1 MDKVSAGKREELE
14 RTALRPLVRTGKGY
28 WLVVGV
34 LLLVFLWGLYAYV
47 TQLRNGLVV
56 TGMRDRISWGL
67 YITLFVFFIGISHAG
82 TLISAILRVVKA
94 QWRTPVTRMAEFI
107 TVVALSVGALMP
119 IIDMGHPDR
128 VFNLV
133 LHGRW
138 QSPLVWDILAITTYL
153 TGSIIYLYLPLI
165 PDLALSRDRLGQGEA
180 PGWKRRFY
188 QIAAVGWHGTPVQQK
203 YLRIA
208 MGFMMV
214 LIIPV
219 AVSVHT
225 VVSWIFAMTLRDAWN
240 STVFG
245 PYFVAGAIYS
255 GVAALILLMA
265 LLRKAFHLGAYITD
279 KHFINLGYILGGF
292 TLIMLYFNL
301 QEYIVTGYKMAGEA
315 PFHFLQIFA
324 GQFAPVFWFYILAG
338 IVLPG
343 LIILVPW
350 TRTFAGV
357 LVAAFLA
364 LAGMWVERWII
375 VVAGLR
381 VPLMPYEPSQYA
393 PTWVEWS
400 IMAGAFAMFG
410 LVIAFFVKLVP
421 VVSVWEVGEQYEEKA
436 EKQEE
441 LARPPLAPGIPVAA
455 GAILHLPER
464 QPDS

>member
-1 MDKVSAGKREELE
+1 MDAMNNRLENLE
-14 RTALRPLVRTGKGY
+14 RTVLSPLIRTGRAY
-28 WLVVGV
+28 YVLVGTLV
-34 LLLVFLWGLYAYV
+34 LIVSWGLFAYL
-47 TQLRNGLVV
+47 TQLRHGLVV

-119 IIDMGHPDR
+119 IIDMGRPDR

-133 LHGRW
+133 LFGRW
-138 QSPLVWDILAITTYL
+138 QSPLIWDVLAITTYL

-165 PDLALSRDRLGQGEA
+165 PDLALIRDRLGSDEA
-180 PGWKRRFY
+180 PAWKRSFY
-188 QIAAVGWHGTPVQQK
+188 RIAAAGWRDTSRQKK
-203 YLRIA
+203 YLSIA
-208 MGFMMV
+208 MASMMV

-225 VVSWIFAMTLRDAWN
+225 VVSWIFASTLRDAWN

-255 GVAALILLMA
+255 GIAAIILLMA
-265 LLRKAFHLGAYITD
+265 LMRKAFRLGAYITD
-279 KHFINLGYILGGF
+279 KHFINLGYMLAGF
-292 TLIMLYFNL
+292 TLIMMYFNI
-301 QEYIVTGYKMAGEA
+301 QEYVVTGYKMAGESS
-315 PFHFLQIFA
+315 FHFQQVFA
-324 GQFAPVFWFYILAG
+324 GEFAPAFWFYAIGGL
-338 IVLPG
+338 VLPG
-343 LIILVPW
+343 LIILYPP
-350 TRTFAGV
+350 TRTFRGV
-357 LVAAFLA
+357 MVAAALA

-381 VPLMPYEPSQYA
+381 VPLMPYEPSWYV

-410 LVIAFFVKLVP
+410 LM
-421 VVSVWEVGEQYEEKA
+421 
-436 EKQEE
+436 
-441 LARPPLAPGIPVAA
+441 
-455 GAILHLPER
+455 
-464 QPDS
+464 

>member
-1 MDKVSAGKREELE
+1 MDKVSGGQREELE

-34 LLLVFLWGLYAYV
+34 LLLVALWGLYAYI

-119 IIDMGHPDR
+119 LIDMGHPDR
-128 VFNLV
+128 VLNLV
-133 LHGRW
+133 RYGRW
-138 QSPLVWDILAITTYL
+138 QSPLIWDILAITTYL

-165 PDLALSRDRLGQGEA
+165 PDLALSRDRLGEGDA
-180 PGWKRRFY
+180 PAWKRRFY
-188 QIAAVGWHGTPVQQK
+188 RIASVGWQGTAQQKK

-225 VVSWIFAMTLRDAWN
+225 VVSWIFAMTLRDACN

-245 PYFVAGAIYS
+245 AYFVAGAIYS
-255 GVAALILLMA
+255 GIAALILLMA
-265 LLRKAFHLGAYITD
+265 ILRKVFHLGTYITD

-301 QEYIVTGYKMAGEA
+301 SEYVVTGYKMAGESS
-315 PFHFLQIFA
+315 FHFLQIFA
-324 GQFAPVFWFYILAG
+324 GQFAPLFWFYILGG
-338 IVLPG
+338 IALPG
-343 LIILVPW
+343 LIMLIPW
-350 TRTFAGV
+350 TRTFGGV
-357 LVAAFLA
+357 LVAAA
-364 LAGMWVERWII
+364 LA
-375 VVAGLR
+375 
-381 VPLMPYEPSQYA
+381 Q
-393 PTWVEWS
+393 
-400 IMAGAFAMFG
+400 
-410 LVIAFFVKLVP
+410 
-421 VVSVWEVGEQYEEKA
+421 
-436 EKQEE
+436 
-441 LARPPLAPGIPVAA
+441 PVAQ
-455 GAILHLPER
+455 R
-464 QPDS
+464 